1 MAGDHGGQKESW
13 CTLDANAVM
22 ERLATSPGGLT
33 ADERSLRLAG
43 YGPNEIKEEK
53 KVSPLVVFLRQFRS
67 ILIGILIAA
76 AVVSIFLNEIVDTI
90 AILLIVILN
99 AVVGFA
105 NEWQAEKAIDAL
117 KKMLGLRATILVSG
131 SQVEVDSKDIVPGD
145 VLVLEMGKKVP
156 ADAFVIHSATLQADE
171 SALTGESVPVEK
183 AVCSLEEDTP
193 LSGKRNMVFMGTT
206 IVNGRGRAIVTA
218 TGMNTEFGEIAGLTE
233 SIKDEETPL
242 SKRLNVLGRQ
252 ISIISV
258 LVAVLIVVAGVLQN
272 RELQEMFMTAV
283 SLAVAVI
290 PEGLPAVVT
299 LTLAIGIRHMYN
311 KKCLI
316 RHLSASETLGTVSI
330 ICTDKTGTLTKNEM
344 TLKEIY
350 TPGHFTEVGGAGYE
364 PEGDFT
370 RDGQMIDPTAD
381 GGIRAFLRAG
391 LFCNHAVLEE
401 VDGEWKIL
409 GMPTE
414 GALVVAAH
422 KAWIPEYTL
431 DIQNIRKEFSFNSSR
446 KRMTTILDA
455 GGNNHAYSKG
465 APEVITGLSSF
476 YLKDGEILPMD
487 DTARNEFLEVYES
500 MAKKGLRILAVAERE
515 LGDELPETAEE
526 GEKDLVFLG
535 FAGII
540 DPPRE
545 EVKEA
550 LRTCDS
556 AGIGVIMITG
566 DSALTAKAVADS
578 VGLESDGVLGA
589 ADIDELSDEEL
600 EERLWKTRIL
610 ARVTAEHKLRIVG
623 ILSAAGAVV
632 AMTGDGINDAPAL
645 KKADVG
651 IAMGIKGTDV
661 AKEASDIILV
671 DDNFDSIVEG
681 VHEGR
686 REYDNIQKFTRYLLS
701 SNIGEIIAIAGGL
714 MMNLPLVLLPIQILW
729 MNLVTDGVAALAI
742 GAEPA
747 ESDIMKHKP
756 REIDRPVLD
765 RRAMLMI
772 SVIGAWIGLLTLFVF
787 IRSYES
793 DISEARTMAFTGIII
808 FELIN
813 VLNFRSF
820 RWNLTD
826 IGILSNP
833 FIVVALV
840 ASVIIQVAVI
850 YIPWFQV
857 FLSTVPM
864 PAMDWIILAALGLPL
879 LFAGELYKYIVRKK
893 GEKIKPERDRGYLS
907 SS

>member
-1 MAGDHGGQKESW
+1 MTEDNPGLKESW
-13 CTLDANAVM
+13 YTLDADEVTK
-22 ERLATSPGGLT
+22 RLETSPKGLN
-33 ADERSLRLAG
+33 AEERSRRLEQ
-43 YGPNEIKEEK
+43 YGPNEIKEEEK
-53 KVSPLVVFLRQFRS
+53 ASPLVVFLRQFKS
-67 ILIGILIAA
+67 VLIGILIAA
-76 AVVSIFLNEIVDTI
+76 AIISVFLGEIVDTL

-99 AVVGFA
+99 AVIGFA

-117 KKMLGLRATILVSG
+117 KKMLGLSATVMIDG
-131 SQVEVDSKDIVPGD
+131 DQVETDSKEIVPGD
-145 VLVLEMGKKVP
+145 ILVLEMGKKVP
-156 ADAFVIHSATLQADE
+156 ADAYIIHSATLQVDE
-171 SALTGESVPVEK
+171 SVLTGESVPEEK
-183 AVCSLEEDTP
+183 IACTLEEETP
-193 LSGKRNMVFMGTT
+193 LSQRKNMVFMGTT
-206 IVNGRGRAIVTA
+206 IVNGRGRAIVTD
-218 TGMNTEFGEIAGLTE
+218 TGMNTEFGEIAGLTG
-233 SIKDEETPL
+233 SIGEEETPL
-242 SKRLNVLGRQ
+242 SKRLDVLGKQ
-252 ISIISV
+252 ISILSI
-258 LVAVLIVVAGVLQN
+258 LVAVLIVIAGLLQE
-272 RELQEMFMTAV
+272 RSLHEMFMTAV

-299 LTLAIGIRHMYN
+299 LTLAIGIRHMYS

-364 PEGDFT
+364 PEGEFT
-370 RDGQMIDPTAD
+370 RDGVNIDPTAD

-391 LFCNHAVLEE
+391 LICNHAVLKEKEE
-401 VDGEWKIL
+401 GWTIS

-422 KAWIPEYTL
+422 KAWIPEYSHEIQ
-431 DIQNIRKEFSFNSSR
+431 DIKKEFSFNSSR
-446 KRMTTILDA
+446 KRMTTILEINGENIA
-455 GGNNHAYSKG
+455 FSKG
-465 APEVITGLSSF
+465 APEIVIALSSS

-487 DTARNEFLEVYES
+487 DASRKEFHDTYES
-500 MAKKGLRILAVAERE
+500 MASKGLRVLAIAERKLGNEMPEVAEE
-515 LGDELPETAEE
+515 C
-526 GEKDLVFLG
+526 EKELVFLG

-545 EVKEA
+545 EVKKA
-550 LRTCDS
+550 LKTCDT

-566 DSALTAKAVADS
+566 DSALTARAVAES
-578 VGLESDGVLGA
+578 VGMKSEGVLRA
-589 ADIDELSDEEL
+589 ADIDSLSDDELSD
-600 EERLWKTRIL
+600 RLRDTRIL
-610 ARVTAEHKLRIVG
+610 ARVTAEHKLRVIE
-623 ILSAAGAVV
+623 ILSSTGAVV

-714 MMNLPLVLLPIQILW
+714 MMSLPLVLLPLQILW
-729 MNLVTDGVAALAI
+729 INLVTDGVAALAI

-747 ESDIMKHKP
+747 ESDIMEHRP
-756 REIDRPVLD
+756 RDIDRPVLD
-765 RRAMLMI
+765 RKAMLMI

-787 IRSYES
+787 LHSY
-793 DISEARTMAFTGIII
+793 DDGLDKARTMAFTGIII

-820 RWNLTD
+820 RWNLNN

-833 FIVVALV
+833 YILAALV
-840 ASVIIQVAVI
+840 VSVIIQVVVI
-850 YIPWFQV
+850 YLPWFQV
-857 FLSTVPM
+857 FLYTVPLSLC
-864 PAMDWIILAALGLPL
+864 DWICLTAIGLPL
-879 LFAGELYKYIVRKK
+879 LFAGEWYKYIRRSKAGRAK
-893 GEKIKPERDRGYLS
+893 RA
-907 SS
+907 

>member
-1 MAGDHGGQKESW
+1 M
-13 CTLDANAVM
+13 
-22 ERLATSPGGLT
+22 
-33 ADERSLRLAG
+33 
-43 YGPNEIKEEK
+43 
-53 KVSPLVVFLRQFRS
+53 
-67 ILIGILIAA
+67 
-76 AVVSIFLNEIVDTI
+76 
-90 AILLIVILN
+90 
-99 AVVGFA
+99 
-105 NEWQAEKAIDAL
+105 
-117 KKMLGLRATILVSG
+117 
-131 SQVEVDSKDIVPGD
+131 
-145 VLVLEMGKKVP
+145 
-156 ADAFVIHSATLQADE
+156 
-171 SALTGESVPVEK
+171 
-183 AVCSLEEDTP
+183 
-193 LSGKRNMVFMGTT
+193 
-206 IVNGRGRAIVTA
+206 
-218 TGMNTEFGEIAGLTE
+218 
-233 SIKDEETPL
+233 
-242 SKRLNVLGRQ
+242 
-252 ISIISV
+252 
-258 LVAVLIVVAGVLQN
+258 
-272 RELQEMFMTAV
+272 
-283 SLAVAVI
+283 
-290 PEGLPAVVT
+290 T

-370 RDGQMIDPTAD
+370 RDGEAIDPTTD

-391 LFCNHAVLEE
+391 LFCNHAILEE

-409 GMPTE
+409 EMPTE

-431 DIQNIRKEFSFNSSR
+431 DIQNIKKEFSFDSSR

-465 APEVITGLSSF
+465 APEIISGLSSF

-487 DTARNEFLEVYES
+487 NAARNEFLEVYES
-500 MAKKGLRILAVAERE
+500 MAKRGLRVLAVAERE
-515 LGDELPETAEE
+515 LGNELPENAEE

-556 AGIGVIMITG
+556 A
-566 DSALTAKAVADS
+566 LTAKAVADS

-600 EERLWKTRIL
+600 ADRLWKTRIL
-610 ARVTAEHKLRIVG
+610 AMVTAEHKLRIVG
-623 ILSAAGAVV
+623 ILSEAGAVV

-671 DDNFDSIVEG
+671 DDSFNSIVEG

-714 MMNLPLVLLPIQILW
+714 LMNLPLVLLPIQILW
-729 MNLVTDGVAALAI
+729 INLVTDGVAALAI

-747 ESDIMKHKP
+747 ESDIMKHRP
-756 REIDRPVLD
+756 REIDMPVLD
-765 RRAMLMI
+765 RKAMLMI
-772 SVIGAWIGLLTLFVF
+772 TVIGAWIGLLTLFVF

-793 DISEARTMAFTGIII
+793 DIDEARTMAFTGIII

-820 RWNLTD
+820 RWNLTN

-833 FIVVALV
+833 FIVAALV

-893 GEKIKPERDRGYLS
+893 GEKIKPERGGGCLS